1 MNRTGNY
8 DPNIGTWGSAAAAS
22 QDQRS
27 AFISKVYGL
36 LTVTILFA
44 AGSSALAMGGPL
56 TPVAMWI
63 AGHPILTLIAYFGL
77 AVAAQGFSANNTLAV
92 PLLLAFGSFT
102 GLMITP
108 LVAVLL
114 QTQPHVVTQAFV
126 ATGGIFAVMSI
137 LGAVTKRDLSGLRG
151 FLLPGLILVIVLS
164 LVNLFVFQSSL
175 AATAISAVT
184 ILIFCGYIAYD
195 TQNVMQRYPLNRP
208 AGAALSLYLNVFIVF
223 VNLLQILSS
232 RD

>member
-1 MNRTGNY
+1 MNRQGHY
-8 DPNIGTWGSAAAAS
+8 DPSIGTWGSVANAS
-22 QDQRS
+22 QDARS

-36 LTVTILFA
+36 LTVTILVA
-44 AGSSALAMGGPL
+44 AGSSAAAFTAPLLPVTSWIAAHPFLSFMVYLGLAMG
-56 TPVAMWI
+56 TQ
-63 AGHPILTLIAYFGL
+63 GL
-77 AVAAQGFSANNTLAV
+77 SKNNTLATIG
-92 PLLLAFGSFT
+92 LLGFGSFT
-102 GLMITP
+102 GLMIAP
-108 LVAVLL
+108 IVWGLMGSNPA
-114 QTQPHVVTQAFV
+114 VVTQALIG
-126 ATGGIFAVMSI
+126 TGGIFAVMSI
-137 LGAVTKRDLSGLRG
+137 LGAVTKKDLSGLRS

-195 TQNVMQRYPLNRP
+195 TQNVMQRYPTDRP

-223 VNLLQILSS
+223 INLLQILSS